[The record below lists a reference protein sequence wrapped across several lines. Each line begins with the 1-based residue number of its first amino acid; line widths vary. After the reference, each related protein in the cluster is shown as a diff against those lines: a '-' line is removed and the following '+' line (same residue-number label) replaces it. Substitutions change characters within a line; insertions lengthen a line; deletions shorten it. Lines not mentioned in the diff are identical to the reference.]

1 MPSGKS
7 CSICLSVLRSFLV
20 PCAAVMS
27 RSPPSSSV
35 DDKTF
40 FLEYRCHPVRPE
52 PPSPTSPPGKCSF
65 APAPAAASV
74 PPVGSPTSAEPR
86 RIVLSTDSPAALKV
100 GTQQLIPKSLAVSTK
115 TKNNP
120 SRQQS
125 VGANR
130 EPLSPDP
137 KGAAIPCLSLEVE
150 DDGGGALKR
159 NLRNMSY
166 RAAMK
171 GPGAETEPVNAVPSL
186 KPVLEEGSTLP
197 ARSPGRNKVGFAPAV
212 ARLLSG
218 GDRAPAFPGDE
229 LLPGNLRSLFSCMSL
244 SVTELRRPAVEPA
257 GLAERGDV
265 TRALGSL
272 RVTSRC
278 CRSPESPARADV
290 ALAGSVTGCSG
301 ALACRRA
308 AAGTFAGWGWLGV
321 GLRGSQTWIKQVR
334 GEGDSRAG
342 KVQV

>member
-1 MPSGKS
+1 
-7 CSICLSVLRSFLV
+7 
-20 PCAAVMS
+20 MS
-27 RSPPSSSV
+27 RSPPGSSV

-65 APAPAAASV
+65 ATAPAASSL

-125 VGANR
+125 VGASR

-137 KGAAIPCLSLEVE
+137 KRAAVPGLFLEVE

-171 GPGAETEPVNAVPSL
+171 GPGAEPEPANAVPSL
-186 KPVLEEGSTLP
+186 KPVSEEGSALP

-218 GDRAPAFPGDE
+218 GDRAPAFPAAGE
-229 LLPGNLRSLFSCMSL
+229 SAKPFSCQSL
-244 SVTELRRPAVEPA
+244 SVTELRRPTVEPA
-257 GLAERGDV
+257 GLAEPGDV

-301 ALACRRA
+301 PPACRRA

-321 GLRGSQTWIKQVR
+321 RLRGSQTWIKQVR